1 MSFRFF
7 SIVTLLI
14 LSSFSIYAQEIAI
27 TAAMEQQIDELF
39 ADYEDNP
46 GCTVGIYHQG
56 EIIYEKGYG
65 YANLEHQV
73 KITPESIFDVASIS
87 KQFTAACILLLE
99 EEGELNLDD
108 PVQKYLPELP
118 IYAKGKVT
126 IRHLLHHTSGFKDYL
141 AVLHFTGRSWDMN
154 FVEEDALKLLKQF
167 KTLNFTPGE
176 KYSYSN
182 SNYLALG
189 IIVQRL
195 SGQSINEYAQAHIL
209 QPLGMNHSFFYEDS
223 KKVISNRTI
232 GYTDEGEGYER
243 EHFFNFIVP
252 GDGGLHTNV
261 GDFLKWSNNY
271 RSSKIGSANFVEK
284 LLTRA
289 TLNNGNQSTYAL
301 GVEHGLYLGYEF
313 FGHNGSWGGSR
324 SMFLQFPSAD
334 LAVIVMSNNGTINVW
349 GKTYQLAAIVLP
361 ENQMISESEGTTAT
375 LPTRTPIQLSKQQ
388 LEQFCGNFV
397 DLASGY
403 DRRIYFKDGSLY
415 YYRAA
420 DSESRIFP
428 VGKQEFGMEG
438 AGGDLLI
445 SFKEENGQ
453 KMMYVTQEENEYVY
467 EGYVPASYSPKNL
480 QQFEGVYHAAA
491 FETTYEI
498 KVQDGQLML
507 SVAGKELEAFR
518 PAMTNVFC
526 SDHLG
531 YMRFSD
537 AGKRL
542 VLRDDALGE
551 VIFHKK

>member
-1 MSFRFF
+1 MKSSSICF
-7 SIVTLLI
+7 STSAVIVPT
-14 LSSFSIYAQEIAI
+14 FSQNITI
-27 TAAMEQQIDELF
+27 TADVEKQIEELF
-39 ADYEDNP
+39 MDYQNKP
-46 GCTVGIYHQG
+46 GCAVGIYHQG

-73 KITPESIFDVASIS
+73 KVVPESIFDVASIS
-87 KQFTAACILLLE
+87 KQFTAACVLLLE
-99 EEGELNLDD
+99 EEGKLDLDD
-108 PVQKYLPELP
+108 PIQKYLPELP
-118 IYAKGKVT
+118 TYAKGAVT

-141 AVLHFTGRSWDMN
+141 AVLHFIGKSWDMN
-154 FVEEDALKLLKQF
+154 FTEEDGLDLLKQL
-167 KTLNFTPGE
+167 KVLNFTPGE
-176 KYSYSN
+176 QYSYSN

-195 SGQSINEYAQAHIL
+195 SGQSINEYAQENIL

-223 KKVISNRTI
+223 KRVIPNRTI
-232 GYTDEGEGYER
+232 GYTDEGNGYER

-252 GDGGLHTNV
+252 GDGGLHTNI

-271 RSSKIGSANFVEK
+271 RSSKIGAADFVEK
-284 LLTRA
+284 LLTKA
-289 TLNNGNQSTYAL
+289 KLNNGNESTYAM

-334 LAVIVMSNNGTINVW
+334 LAVMVMSNNGTINVW
-349 GKTYQLAAIVLP
+349 GKAYQLAGIVLP
-361 ENQMISESEGTTAT
+361 ENQIISESEGAMTAT
-375 LPTRTPIQLSKQQ
+375 PIRTPIELSKQQ

-428 VGKQEFGMEG
+428 VGESEFGMEG
-438 AGGDLLI
+438 ASGDLLI
-445 SFKEENGQ
+445 SFREEGGQ
-453 KMMYVTQEENEYVY
+453 RMMYVTQGENEYVY
-467 EGYVPASYSPKNL
+467 EGYTPASYSSSDL
-480 QQFEGVYHAAA
+480 QRFAGQYRAAEFEAS
-491 FETTYEI
+491 YEI
-498 KVQDGQLML
+498 KVLDGQLIL
-507 SVAGKELEAFR
+507 SVGEAELESFR

-531 YMRFSD
+531 YLRFSD
-537 AGKRL
+537 DGKRFL
-542 VLRDDALGE
+542 LTDDALGALAFE
-551 VIFHKK
+551 KIH